1 MTLPKAVVFLGGSAT
16 EVELIQAFTANDI
29 RVVLVDRNANAPG
42 REFADEFLHLSVTD
56 TAAICMALD
65 PLRSRYCFVAAYGI
79 VDFMFK
85 TVQVLTARLG
95 IKPNMPEIY
104 AEFTDK
110 LRTKARLERF
120 NIPAP
125 QTLARGRQFD
135 ESTLRSIAAAS
146 RSGTVV
152 VKAHDSCNSEGVRIV
167 RIEQADS
174 VRQALH
180 YAIELSGEIFCEEYV
195 SGTLH
200 NLDVILSA
208 GGASLVAITDR
219 YRMAD
224 GLTSIAGFQ
233 QNPRQHALYA
243 EFSQLAGKIRRM
255 FSDYCGPLTAD
266 VLASGGDLKVL
277 EISPHLHASKLQWLR
292 DPRILSVWPR
302 MLSGE
307 KPELQNLSDGENASA
322 YVRIYGAEDA
332 YHEYFEPSWIADM
345 EAFSPSIR
353 FGSHDLRKILYMKVG
368 SASLLR
374 EHLEAF
380 VHANGG
386 LATMTN
392 HESQLAASG

>member
-16 EVELIQAFTANDI
+16 EVEFIQAFTANDI
-29 RVVLVDRNANAPG
+29 RVVLVDRNSNAPG

-56 TAAICMALD
+56 AAAICMALD

-95 IKPNMPEIY
+95 IKLNTPDIY

-110 LRTKARLERF
+110 LKTKARLERF

-125 QTLARGRQFD
+125 QTLAHGRQFD
-135 ESTLRSIAAAS
+135 ESTLRRIAAAS
-146 RSGTVV
+146 RSGTAVI
-152 VKAHDSCNSEGVRIV
+152 KPHDSCNSEGVRIV
-167 RIEQADS
+167 SVAQAES
-174 VRQALH
+174 MRAAISH
-180 YAIELSGEIFCEEYV
+180 AIELSGEFFCEEFV

-200 NLDVILSA
+200 NLDLILSA

-224 GLTSIAGFQ
+224 GLTSVAGFQ

-243 EFSQLAGKIRRM
+243 AFSQLAGKIRRA
-255 FSDYCGPLTAD
+255 FSDYNGPLTAD
-266 VLASGGDLKVL
+266 VLAAGGELKIL

-292 DPRILSVWPR
+292 DPRLLGIWPRILS
-302 MLSGE
+302 GQG
-307 KPELQNLSDGENASA
+307 PEPQRLSDGEYASA
-322 YVRIYGAEDA
+322 YARIYGDTDA
-332 YHEYFEPSWIADM
+332 YQDYFDASWIADL
-345 EAFSPSIR
+345 ETFSPPLR
-353 FGSHDLRKILYMKVG
+353 FGVHDLRKILYVKAR
-368 SASLLR
+368 SANLLR

-380 VHANGG
+380 VHENGG
-386 LATMTN
+386 LLTMAS
-392 HESQLAASG
+392 HESQLAALP